1 MKKRDIIV
9 NTAVNLVFTLIA
21 CVFAGIFSAM
31 AVKLV
36 NKFVE
41 LSFIANA
48 GVKAATLLLFGAFF
62 LVFFSYKHGYHS
74 VCFDKVETVV
84 SSVLAGLVH
93 FALSFVMLF
102 STWIAGAT
110 KPISG
115 FIAYGS
121 NYMSDS
127 QTRNIPILTLAMA
140 GAMMLFIYAGL
151 LILGTYAGT
160 KKRLEDRAALLGEND
175 TENK

>member
-9 NTAVNLVFTLIA
+9 NSAVNLVFTLIA
-21 CVFAGIFSAM
+21 CVFAAIFSSM

-48 GVKAATLLLFGAFF
+48 GIKAGTLLLFGAFF
-62 LVFFSYKHGYHS
+62 LVLFSYKHGYHAA
-74 VCFDKVETVV
+74 CFEKIETVF
-84 SSVLAGLVH
+84 SALLAAVVH
-93 FALSFVMLF
+93 FALSLATFF

-115 FIAYGS
+115 FIEYGT
-121 NYMSDS
+121 NYMSDT
-127 QTRNIPILTLAMA
+127 QTQNIPFLTLAIA
-140 GAMMLFIYAGL
+140 GAVMLFVHAGL
-151 LILGTYAGT
+151 LVLGTYVGT
-160 KKRLEDRAALLGEND
+160 KKRLADRAELLGEKQ

>member
-9 NTAVNLVFTLIA
+9 NAAVDLVFTLIA
-21 CVFAGIFSAM
+21 CVFAGIFSSM

-41 LSFIANA
+41 LSFIANS
-48 GVKAATLLLFGAFF
+48 GVKAVALLLFASFF
-62 LVFFSYKHGYHS
+62 LVLFSYKHGYHAA
-74 VCFDKVETVV
+74 CFEKIETVF
-84 SSVLAGLVH
+84 SALLPSFVH
-93 FALSFVMLF
+93 FALSLVTVF

-121 NYMSDS
+121 NYMSDT
-127 QTRNIPILTLAMA
+127 QTQNIPFVTLVIA
-140 GAMMLFIYAGL
+140 GAVMLFIHAGL
-151 LILGTYAGT
+151 LVLGTYVGT
-160 KKRLEDRAALLGEND
+160 KKRLVDRAELLGENAP
-175 TENK
+175 EGK